1 MFFSLPRLKFWL
13 IIVLIVGLT
22 YLTSPLRAQT
32 SSPVTNTLGNSASV
46 ATKNVSTFLPAL
58 SRLSNSSET
67 LSTEWIRLDGR
78 RLFKISAAKELLPE
92 RVQTIQNHLAQI
104 STAYF
109 QNSSNSPQVNVLTVN
124 DLPTININGQYLLTV
139 TELDAKQ
146 RVITTHNWAI
156 QLSEILQQSLIKAK
170 QERQP
175 RFLLRQGAITCGTL
189 FAIAIVNWL
198 LLKQRRRI
206 QLRETKGNNSNTGTT
221 NARSIQQKF
230 HQNLKAFENRLL
242 LYVQVLLCLGGILFC
257 LNLFP
262 YTRPL
267 QVTLLSA
274 LTIPIVIGF
283 VILGVSLAIRL
294 SYVFIDRFVSSIRIN
309 PFLSAIAIERAELR
323 ISTIVSAIK
332 WIVIICWLILGLIL
346 SLIILGA
353 DVAPLIAG
361 AGLLGVAVSL
371 ASQNLIKDVI
381 NGFLVVFEDQ
391 YGIGD
396 VIDTGTWSG
405 MVEELNLRITQLRN
419 AEGKLITIPNSQ
431 ITAVANLTKS
441 WARVDLNIP
450 VAYNTD
456 IKKAIKIIEAT
467 AWEMSQDPQ
476 WQWRI
481 IEEPQL
487 MGIEDF
493 SDRAILVKLW
503 IKTKPLEKVN
513 VAREY
518 RLRIK
523 LAFDEAGI
531 IIPVPKYFNK
541 E

>member
-1 MFFSLPRLKFWL
+1 MFFLLPRLKFWL
-13 IIVLIVGLT
+13 IIILIVGLT

-32 SSPVTNTLGNSASV
+32 SSPVTNTPVNSASV
-46 ATKNVSTFLPAL
+46 AVKNVSTFLPAL

-78 RLFKISAAKELLPE
+78 RLFKVSAAKELLPE

-104 STAYF
+104 SNAYF
-109 QNSSNSPQVNVLTVN
+109 QNSSNYLQTNVSTVN
-124 DLPTININGQYLLTV
+124 ESPTININGQYILTV
-139 TELDAKQ
+139 TELDVKQ
-146 RVITTHNWAI
+146 RGISTYSWAV
-156 QLSEILQQSLIKAK
+156 QLSEILKQALTKAK

-175 RFLLRQGAITCGTL
+175 RFLLKQGAIACGTL
-189 FAIAIVNWL
+189 LAIAIVNWL

-206 QLRETKGNNSNTGTT
+206 RLRETEVNNSNMSTT
-221 NARSIQQKF
+221 DVRSIQQKF

-267 QVTLLSA
+267 QVTLLSG
-274 LTIPIVIGF
+274 LTIPIVIGL

-309 PFLSAIAIERAELR
+309 PFLSAIAVERAELR

-332 WIVIICWLILGLIL
+332 WIVIICWLILGLIF

-405 MVEELNLRITQLRN
+405 MVEDLNLRITQLRN

-450 VAYNTD
+450 VAYDTD
-456 IKKAIKIIEAT
+456 IKKAIKLIEAT
-467 AWEMSQDPQ
+467 AFEMSQDPK

-503 IKTKPLEKVN
+503 IKTKPLEKFN

-518 RLRIK
+518 RLRLK
-523 LAFDEAGI
+523 LAFDQAGI
-531 IIPVPKYFNK
+531 IIPVPKYFST

>member
-13 IIVLIVGLT
+13 IIILIVGLT

-32 SSPVTNTLGNSASV
+32 SSPVSNTPGNSTSV
-46 ATKNVSTFLPAL
+46 AVKNVSILLPAL

-67 LSTEWIRLDGR
+67 FSTEWIRLDGR

-104 STAYF
+104 SDAYF
-109 QNSSNSPQVNVLTVN
+109 QNSSNYLQVNVSTVN
-124 DLPTININGQYLLTV
+124 ESPTININGQYILTV
-139 TELDAKQ
+139 TELDVKQ
-146 RVITTHNWAI
+146 RGISTYSWAV
-156 QLSEILQQSLIKAK
+156 QLSEILKQALTKAK

-175 RFLLRQGAITCGTL
+175 EFLISRGLISWVIFL
-189 FAIAIVNWL
+189 AIALIHWFL
-198 LLKQRRRI
+198 AKQRQRSRLKI
-206 QLRETKGNNSNTGTT
+206 TEVDNSKSQATDTI
-221 NARSIQQKF
+221 SVQQQFQK
-230 HQNLKAFENRLL
+230 NLKIFENRLL
-242 LYVQVLLCLGGILFC
+242 FYVQILLWLGGILLC

-267 QVTLLSA
+267 QVSLLNG
-274 LTIPIVIGF
+274 LKIPIVIGL
-283 VILGVSLAIRL
+283 VILGVCLAIRL

-309 PFLSAIAIERAELR
+309 PFLSAIAVERAELR

-346 SLIILGA
+346 SLMILGA

-361 AGLLGVAVSL
+361 AGLFGVAVSL
-371 ASQNLIKDVI
+371 ASQNLIKDII

-405 MVEELNLRITQLRN
+405 MVEDLNLRITQLRN

-450 VAYNTD
+450 VAYDTD
-456 IKKAIKIIEAT
+456 IKKAIKVIEAT
-467 AWEMSQDPQ
+467 AFEMSQDPQ

-531 IIPVPKYFNK
+531 IIPVPKYFSK